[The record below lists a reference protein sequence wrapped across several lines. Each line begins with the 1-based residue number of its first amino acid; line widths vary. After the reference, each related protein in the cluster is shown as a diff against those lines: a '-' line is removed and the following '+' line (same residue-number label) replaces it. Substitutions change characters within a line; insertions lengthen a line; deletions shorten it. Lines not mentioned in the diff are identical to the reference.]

1 MLTTRKLARAVYG
14 VYAWTTFSLLTLVT
28 LVAVLLLPGLRVRR
42 TIAHVMAGVALRAIG
57 MPVTM
62 LNRDHLPQEPCVVVA
77 NHASYL
83 DGVILK
89 AVLPARFSFVIKKE
103 MVQVPLASLLLRRI
117 GSQFVDRFNRHT
129 GGLDARRLMRAA
141 AAGQSL
147 VFFPEGTFTSRIGL
161 ARFHSGAF
169 ATAVRSGLP
178 VVPVVIRGAR
188 RALRS
193 GSPWPKPG
201 RLEVEVLAKL
211 APADPARGNEAIAV
225 LRDQAR
231 ARILM
236 ALGEPDLTVGAS
248 PGPAVESEARLET
261 AG

>member
-1 MLTTRKLARAVYG
+1 VPTTRHLARAAYG
-14 VYAWTTFSLLTLVT
+14 LYAWTTFTLLTTLT
-28 LVAVLLLPGLRVRR
+28 LVAVLILPGLRLRR
-42 TIAHVMAGVALRAIG
+42 AIAHGMASFALHAIG
-57 MPVTM
+57 MPVTI
-62 LNRDHLPQEPCVVVA
+62 LHREHLPDEPCVVVA

-89 AVLPARFSFVIKKE
+89 AALPARFSFVIKKE
-103 MVQVPLASLLLRRI
+103 MVQVPFASLLLRRI
-117 GSQFVDRFNRHT
+117 GSQFVDRFNRHS

-147 VFFPEGTFTSRIGL
+147 VFFPEGTFTSRVGL
-161 ARFHSGAF
+161 DRFHSGAF

-178 VVPVVIRGAR
+178 VVPLAIRGAR

-201 RLEVEVLAKL
+201 RLEVEVLLAL
-211 APADPARGNEAIAV
+211 APADPAAGVAAIHA

-231 ARILM
+231 ARILL
-236 ALGEPDLTVGAS
+236 ALGEPDLTACPEHS
-248 PGPAVESEARLET
+248 APPAT
-261 AG
+261 AA